1 MLQME
6 KIAYELGASLAF
18 ERVKIARFLSPKA
31 LGIGGLGF
39 GGAYGLMG
47 TPGDPYGEY
56 NRPGFL
62 RGATL
67 FGARGLGAGLGMQ
80 AAKGMGVHPLLG
92 LAGGL
97 ALGNVF
103 GRGVVGPDRPEVTGP
118 VQAIRA

>member
-1 MLQME
+1 MTIN
-6 KIAYELGASLAF
+6 KITNANLKRDYEQQT
-18 ERVKIARFLSPKA
+18 
-31 LGIGGLGF
+31 LGIAGLGF

-47 TPGDPYGEY
+47 TPGDPYAEY

-67 FGARGLGAGLGMQ
+67 FGARGLGAGLGMK

-97 ALGNVF
+97 AMGNVF
-103 GRGVVGPDRPEVTGP
+103 GRGLVGPDRPEVTGP
-118 VQAIRA
+118 IQAVRA